1 MNYESFIACLSEARM
16 RRYLLA
22 TGEIPEKAIQLYQ
35 DNLRISKAFHPL
47 LSVFEVV
54 LRNRIDHV
62 LSNYFDDANWI
73 MNQKSGFMAD
83 ASLTFFD
90 KRTGK
95 LVLNQYLRKEVEKAE
110 QRLERSD
117 AKITSGRI
125 IAEQSL
131 GFWTAMF
138 ELSHYRALKGRP
150 IQIFQDLPS
159 GFGRKQINEALETV
173 RIFRN
178 RINHNEPICFVGN
191 RVDFTRA
198 ILAQKIIY
206 DLFEWMEIDVHILLG
221 NLDDI
226 AESIKVAQKD

>member
-1 MNYESFIACLSEARM
+1 MNYESFVACLSEARM

-22 TGEIPEKAIQLYQ
+22 TGEIPEKAIKLYQ

-62 LSNYFDDANWI
+62 LSNYFDDTNWV

-110 QRLERSD
+110 QRLERSG
-117 AKITSGRI
+117 ANITSGRI

-131 GFWTAMF
+131 GFWTSMF
-138 ELSHYRALKGRP
+138 DLTYYRALKGRP
-150 IQIFQDLPS
+150 IQIFQDLPR
-159 GFGRKQINEALETV
+159 GYGRKQINEALESV
-173 RIFRN
+173 RVFRN
-178 RINHNEPICFVGN
+178 RINHNEPICFEAN
-191 RVDFTRA
+191 RIDFTGA
-198 ILAQKIIY
+198 IQLHKTIY
-206 DLFEWMEIDVHILLG
+206 NLFVWMEIDKQTLLG
-221 NLDDI
+221 DLDDV
-226 AESIKVAQKD
+226 AESINMALKD

>member
-1 MNYESFIACLSEARM
+1 
-16 RRYLLA
+16 
-22 TGEIPEKAIQLYQ
+22 
-35 DNLRISKAFHPL
+35 
-47 LSVFEVV
+47 
-54 LRNRIDHV
+54 
-62 LSNYFDDANWI
+62 

-110 QRLERSD
+110 QRLERS
-117 AKITSGRI
+117 AANFTSGRI
-125 IAEQSL
+125 IAEQSF

-150 IQIFQDLPS
+150 IQIFQDLPR

-191 RVDFTRA
+191 RVDFSRA
-198 ILAQKIIY
+198 ILVQKTIY
-206 DLFEWMEIDVHILLG
+206 DLFEWMEIDVQTLLG

-226 AESIKVAQKD
+226 AESIHVAQKD